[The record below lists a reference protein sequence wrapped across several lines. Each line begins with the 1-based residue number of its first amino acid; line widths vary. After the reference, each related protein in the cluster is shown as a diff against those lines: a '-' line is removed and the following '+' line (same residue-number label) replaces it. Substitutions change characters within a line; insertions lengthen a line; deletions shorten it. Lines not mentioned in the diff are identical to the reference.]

1 MGFPNNIGK
10 YQIGRTIGEGMF
22 AKVKLAVDTTNGHYV
37 AIKTID
43 KRMVQREI
51 RTMKILNHPNI
62 VRIHEVLGTK
72 TKIYIVMEYVSGG
85 QLSGKMLYAKR
96 LSESEARKHFQQLIE
111 AVDQCHSK
119 GVYHRDLKPDNL
131 LLDSKGNLKVSDFG
145 LSALRKP
152 GDLLSTTCGS
162 PSYVAPEL
170 LVNKE
175 YDGAAADIWSCGV
188 ILFEL
193 LAGYLPFDDNNLISL
208 YRKIT
213 RAQYTC
219 PQWFT
224 ESQKMLISRILEP
237 NSKKRITIP
246 EIIDD
251 EWFQKDYIPSCGNE
265 RDEII
270 YLGDVNAAFDSIEEK
285 VTENRIT
292 RSSSFINAFQLIAMS
307 KDLDL
312 SGLFEEEASYN
323 WETGRCL
330 FFDDTTKKTRLGSKH
345 TFHETV
351 KKIETAATDARLTVE
366 RINNFKMRMHIQQ
379 KMTRN
384 PRSYFELSAEVI
396 EVSPTNC
403 AWKYQNLWGSKEC
416 TRKYDK
422 KSTLIVPFC
431 KSLSCLLTE
440 KSDSPQKQETAEVSI
455 GSKSTEEKECFPVT
469 DSIKSKDYCGY
480 SST

>member
-1 MGFPNNIGK
+1 METEATTFSDQNMGFPNNIGK

-22 AKVKLAVDTTNGHYV
+22 AKVKLAVDTTNGRYV

-43 KRMVQREI
+43 KRMVMESNLMFQVQREI

-85 QLSGKMLYAKR
+85 QLSDKMLYAKR
-96 LSESEARKHFQQLIE
+96 LSESEARKLFQQLIE

-119 GVYHRDLKPDNL
+119 GVYHRDLKPENL

-145 LSALRKP
+145 LSALRK
-152 GDLLSTTCGS
+152 
-162 PSYVAPEL
+162 L

-193 LAGYLPFDDNNLISL
+193 LAGYLPFDDRNLISL

-246 EIIDD
+246 EIIED

-265 RDEII
+265 RDKIK
-270 YLGDVNAAFDSIEEK
+270 YLGDVDAAFDSIEVK
-285 VTENRIT
+285 
-292 RSSSFINAFQLIAMS
+292 
-307 KDLDL
+307 
-312 SGLFEEEASYN
+312 
-323 WETGRCL
+323 CL
-330 FFDDTTKKTRLGSKH
+330 
-345 TFHETV
+345 V
-351 KKIETAATDARLTVE
+351 
-366 RINNFKMRMHIQQ
+366 Q
-379 KMTRN
+379 
-384 PRSYFELSAEVI
+384 
-396 EVSPTNC
+396 
-403 AWKYQNLWGSKEC
+403 
-416 TRKYDK
+416 
-422 KSTLIVPFC
+422 
-431 KSLSCLLTE
+431 
-440 KSDSPQKQETAEVSI
+440 
-455 GSKSTEEKECFPVT
+455 
-469 DSIKSKDYCGY
+469 
-480 SST
+480 